1 MPAIGRRGRR
11 GLPIAP
17 APRIAGR
24 AGRGPGS
31 TSGSWGCA
39 PTGSAGRGERTARAS
54 RPTVVHVLRRP
65 GLGRLPLLAPQ
76 PVVRRYERAHPG
88 ELVDM
93 EHEGAGPH
101 AGHRPP
107 THGDR
112 TTRVRGIGWEH
123 VHVCIDDASRLA
135 YSEVLA
141 TNKQHD
147 ALGFLERAVAWFAA
161 RGVRIAGV
169 MTDNGAA
176 YRAWSW
182 AEACTRL
189 GLPRLRTRPYT
200 PRTNGRRKRFIQTLL
215 RGLSGKASPITAH
228 AASILV
234 GDIGRIPIPSI
245 AQNFASQLRTVIRAR
260 GQLRTFSKCQRLF
273 EVQYNTIPAGKAES
287 TTHHT

>member
-1 MPAIGRRGRR
+1 VG
-11 GLPIAP
+11 
-17 APRIAGR
+17 
-24 AGRGPGS
+24 
-31 TSGSWGCA
+31 
-39 PTGSAGRGERTARAS
+39 
-54 RPTVVHVLRRP
+54 HVLRRH

-88 ELVDM
+88 ELVHMDTKAL
-93 EHEGAGPH
+93 GRIAGVGHPSTATARPAC
-101 AGHRPP
+101 AGSAGS
-107 THGDR
+107 TS
-112 TTRVRGIGWEH
+112 TW
-123 VHVCIDDASRLA
+123 CIDDASRLA

-141 TNKQHD
+141 TNQQHD

-182 AEACTRL
+182 AAACTRL
-189 GLPRLRTRPYT
+189 GLRRLRTRPYT
-200 PRTNGRRKRFIQTLL
+200 PRTNGRPKRFIQTLL

-228 AASILV
+228 AASISV

-245 AQNFASQLRTVIRAR
+245 AQNFASKLRTVIRAR

-273 EVQYNTIPAGKAES
+273 EVQYNTIPAGKA
-287 TTHHT
+287 